1 MEEERRINYFEHL
14 VAPDKAASFLSV
26 FAEIINKTEY
36 SLVRLKVSGSDELK
50 IQIMAERE
58 DRSMII
64 EDCKKLSN
72 ILIEFLEGK
81 QNIIDNYTLE
91 VSSPG
96 IDRPLTSEEDFL
108 FWVGNNVVVQLKKP
122 LNALKK
128 YEGILKGFINEK
140 IEIIISNDLN
150 DSLVI
155 DPKIVKGI
163 NIVWSPETSQ

>member
-1 MEEERRINYFEHL
+1 MEEEKRINYFEHL

-36 SLVRLKVSGSDELK
+36 SLVRLKVSGSDELN

-96 IDRPLTSEEDFL
+96 IDRPLTSEED
-108 FWVGNNVVVQLKKP
+108 
-122 LNALKK
+122 
-128 YEGILKGFINEK
+128 YIN
-140 IEIIISNDLN
+140 
-150 DSLVI
+150 
-155 DPKIVKGI
+155 
-163 NIVWSPETSQ
+163 